1 MDRMQKILSQGNDY
15 HQKNST
21 EFKSYD
27 GVQTVISITENHLVE
42 VNFTMERLMRIKLIE
57 QQLGLV

>member
-1 MDRMQKILSQGNDY
+1 MQKILSQGNDY